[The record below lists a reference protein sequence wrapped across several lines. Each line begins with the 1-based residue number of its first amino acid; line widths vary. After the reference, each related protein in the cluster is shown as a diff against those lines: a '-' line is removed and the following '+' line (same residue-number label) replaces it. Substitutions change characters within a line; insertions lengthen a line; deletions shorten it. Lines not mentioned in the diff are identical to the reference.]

1 MELFQELVFTISFSL
16 IVSLLIVKLIS
27 VSSSC
32 DGGNSTASIR
42 VEEKIEKEW
51 VVCDSVKEEK
61 VVCFEDVAFG
71 CGDTEMGSGV
81 AIKDPENAG
90 GVGACH
96 VFDESSDRIEIGDDG
111 VDSAK
116 SDEGN
121 VVESIDSLIEEDCVN
136 SVEVQDG
143 SSAID
148 VAEVKLVEEDDILD
162 DDWQGIETTE
172 LEKSF
177 GAAVAFMDSKSSDDC
192 VKLIDN
198 EVKIR
203 LYGLQQVAIEGSC
216 YEPQPMALRVSAR
229 ANWNSWKRLENLG
242 REDAMEQ
249 YIALLS
255 QHIPDWKGWHA
266 TVMNDSVI
274 SAMRKTIFVD

>member
-16 IVSLLIVKLIS
+16 IVSLLIVKLFS
-27 VSSSC
+27 AAATC
-32 DGGNSTASIR
+32 DDGNSRVSIR

-51 VVCDSVKEEK
+51 VVCDSEKDEDPVKVSGEVDFGYVDGEL
-61 VVCFEDVAFG
+61 VSGGVIEDSEIV
-71 CGDTEMGSGV
+71 
-81 AIKDPENAG
+81 G
-90 GVGACH
+90 GVGACQ
-96 VFDESSDRIEIGDDG
+96 VFDEMSERTELNDDG
-111 VDSAK
+111 VDLGK

-121 VVESIDSLIEEDCVN
+121 VVEAVESLTQEDCVKV
-136 SVEVQDG
+136 VEVEHE

-148 VAEVKLVEEDDILD
+148 DGEMKLDEEDEVFD

-177 GAAVAFMDSKSSDDC
+177 GAAVAFVDSKGGVDR
-192 VKLIDN
+192 VNLIGN
-198 EVKIR
+198 EVKVQ
-203 LYGLQQVAIEGSC
+203 LYGLHRVAIEGSC
-216 YEPQPMALRVSAR
+216 FEPQPMALKVSAR

-255 QHIPDWKGWHA
+255 QHVPDWMGRHA
-266 TVMNDSVI
+266 SD
-274 SAMRKTIFVD
+274 KQ